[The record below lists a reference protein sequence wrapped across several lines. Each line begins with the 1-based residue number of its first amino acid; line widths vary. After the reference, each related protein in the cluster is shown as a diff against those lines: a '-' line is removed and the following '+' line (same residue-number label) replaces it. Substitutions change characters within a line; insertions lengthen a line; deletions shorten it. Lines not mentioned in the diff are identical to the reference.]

1 MDRIIESLCT
11 KFRAEQTLGA
21 LRVDELFE
29 SFCAYAILS
38 SLYEDDFDSEE
49 FRLGQRGDLGI
60 DAASLIINGDLLLD
74 SADVQQAVSA
84 SRNLDV
90 TFVVIQ
96 ARSTSSFDAKTI
108 TDVGDNLV
116 QLFTSQ
122 AVSYPMSPD
131 VEDLRRSI
139 DVVYTDIGK
148 LKKLPTLRV
157 FYATTGRVTADV
169 HLEEK
174 RKAAEAR
181 LLDSNYFETVQWQLL
196 GARELRDLYQRA
208 STAVSAE
215 FSMPKKIALPRIPG
229 VQQAFLGVLPA
240 SELVRIITDAN
251 NGIRKSLFYENVRD
265 FQDYNPVNQEIRET
279 LRNEGR
285 QDRFAVLNNGVTI
298 VAREVTPIGEDLRIQ
313 DFQIVNGCQTCHV
326 LFDERGRLGGSI
338 TVPLKIIET
347 RDDDVIASITAA
359 TNRQTAVTDEDLVA
373 QERFHKDLEALFT
386 SFPDTEKLYY
396 ERRARQFSAQ
406 DGLEKTR
413 IVTRPQLTRTYASM
427 FLDEPA
433 RAGRYY
439 KELRR
444 LRKQDLSKEG
454 QSTYAYYASAV
465 AAYRIDWLFRNRRID
480 KKYATAKY
488 QLLMAIKHHIIG
500 PEPLNASPRK
510 ADAACKEIVDAMWSV
525 PTSEQIVKKL
535 LRAVDAAVAR
545 ERGRPT
551 LNRDTVRTQRFTEAL
566 QAEVAQLPRYGDS
579 SRNEP

>member
-240 SELVRIITDAN
+240 SEL
-251 NGIRKSLFYENVRD
+251 
-265 FQDYNPVNQEIRET
+265 
-279 LRNEGR
+279 
-285 QDRFAVLNNGVTI
+285 
-298 VAREVTPIGEDLRIQ
+298 
-313 DFQIVNGCQTCHV
+313 
-326 LFDERGRLGGSI
+326 
-338 TVPLKIIET
+338 
-347 RDDDVIASITAA
+347 
-359 TNRQTAVTDEDLVA
+359 
-373 QERFHKDLEALFT
+373 
-386 SFPDTEKLYY
+386 
-396 ERRARQFSAQ
+396 
-406 DGLEKTR
+406 
-413 IVTRPQLTRTYASM
+413 
-427 FLDEPA
+427 
-433 RAGRYY
+433 
-439 KELRR
+439 
-444 LRKQDLSKEG
+444 
-454 QSTYAYYASAV
+454 
-465 AAYRIDWLFRNRRID
+465 
-480 KKYATAKY
+480 
-488 QLLMAIKHHIIG
+488 
-500 PEPLNASPRK
+500 
-510 ADAACKEIVDAMWSV
+510 
-525 PTSEQIVKKL
+525 
-535 LRAVDAAVAR
+535 
-545 ERGRPT
+545 
-551 LNRDTVRTQRFTEAL
+551 
-566 QAEVAQLPRYGDS
+566 DS
-579 SRNEP
+579 YHY